1 MSDCEKEN
9 KDGCPVEKAFDEA
22 CCPVD
27 NSVKMWKNSFFV
39 AMKETQVDIL
49 KEKIRKEWGEVM
61 GKEADAILKAMET
74 YWKTALEQAH
84 AQTELRDSIQKIYQ
98 SCCK

>member
-1 MSDCEKEN
+1 MSDCEKQNEVC
-9 KDGCPVEKAFDEA
+9 CPVEKAFDEA

-27 NSVKMWKNSFFV
+27 ASVKMLKNSFCK
-39 AMKETQVDIL
+39 AMAEAQVDIL

-61 GKEADAILKAMET
+61 GKQADAILKTMGT
-74 YWKTALEQAH
+74 YWKTSLEQGN
-84 AQTELRDSIQKIYQ
+84 AQAELRDSIQKIHQ